1 MKLGRVSRNPGASVK
16 FSTEILQQNIPP
28 FLEKAG
34 ARTSSSKKLAR
45 RLLSSSTAAQKIT
58 ISNMGK
64 RWSTAE
70 AALACRAYCSAT
82 NDSINGA
89 DQKIED
95 FNKKLLEPSL
105 LKILNPLVLTIFA
118 VK

>member
-1 MKLGRVSRNPGASVK
+1 
-16 FSTEILQQNIPP
+16 
-28 FLEKAG
+28 
-34 ARTSSSKKLAR
+34 
-45 RLLSSSTAAQKIT
+45 
-58 ISNMGK
+58 MGK

-95 FNKKLLEPSL
+95 FNKKLLEVFQTISPGDVESGTHYLRSEVVLVLVL
-105 LKILNPLVLTIFA
+105 LKISTFYMIERTF
-118 VK
+118 